1 MEQLQQILD
10 KVLALLPAEVKEWI
24 AEVEPQYWAAGGGG
38 LVVLILFSTLRKRSK
53 KKRFWRSAPQLTMEA
68 FKISPLGRDA
78 FVKIQNN
85 GEQATLTTISFLG
98 RNDIVVKNALA
109 GHLLDR
115 GKSYSILLET
125 TGQEKMDDNFSIELR
140 FMDARNNVYRQIF
153 IPKNNITRRAK
164 LVLQ

>member
-10 KVLALLPAEVKEWI
+10 KILALIPAEVKEWF
-24 AEVEPQYWAAGGGG
+24 AEVDPRYWVAGGGG
-38 LVVLILFSTLRKRSK
+38 VILLILISIIRKRSK
-53 KKRFWRSAPQLTMEA
+53 KRRFWRSAPQLTMEA

-85 GEQATLTTISFLG
+85 GEMATLTTISFQG

-109 GHLLDR
+109 GHLLDK
-115 GKSYSILLET
+115 GKGYSILLET
-125 TGQEKMDDNFSIELR
+125 TGQKKMDDNFSIELR
-140 FMDARNNVYRQIF
+140 FMDVRNNVYRQTF